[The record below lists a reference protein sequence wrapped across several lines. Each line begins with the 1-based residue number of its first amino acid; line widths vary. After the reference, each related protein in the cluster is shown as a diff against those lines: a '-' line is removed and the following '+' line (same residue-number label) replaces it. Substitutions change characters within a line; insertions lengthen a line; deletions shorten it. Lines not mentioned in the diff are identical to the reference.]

1 MAGRPKKFLS
11 REDIER
17 AMRNTMSNR
26 GAARFCRCSYAHYR
40 KYAESYVD
48 SETGKTLYELHMNRS
63 GKGIPKFA
71 TSSHRARGKKEPAI
85 LDIVEGRVP
94 VEHYNPQK
102 IKYRLIEAGY
112 LKPKC
117 NRCGFK
123 EKRLVDGKSP
133 LILIHKDGDKS
144 NYRLDNLQF
153 LCYNCA
159 FLEGGV
165 DSPISEEMVEK
176 AEDYIDRDKRPD
188 KQVFELDEY
197 QRAFI
202 ENLGRT
208 WDDPEE
214 YESGSEYIAR
224 L

>member
-17 AMRNTMSNR
+17 AMRNTLTNR
-26 GAARFCRCSYAHYR
+26 AAARFCRCSYGHYK
-40 KYAESYVD
+40 KYAESYID
-48 SETGKTLYELHMNRS
+48 PGTGKTLYELHMNRG

-71 TSSHRARGKKEPAI
+71 ASEHVAKGRREPAI
-85 LDIVEGRVP
+85 LDIIEGRVA
-94 VEHYNPQK
+94 VQHFNPQK
-102 IKYRLIEAGY
+102 IKYRLVEAGY

-117 NRCGFK
+117 SRCGFH

-144 NYRLDNLQF
+144 NFRLDNLHF

-165 DSPISEEMVEK
+165 DSPVTEEMVEK
-176 AEDYIDRDKRPD
+176 AEDYLDRDGRPD
-188 KQVFELDEY
+188 KKVFELDDY
-197 QRAFI
+197 QKEWLKNI
-202 ENLGRT
+202 GKTVDSDE
-208 WDDPEE
+208 DYKP
-214 YESGSEYIAR
+214 GSEYIAR